1 MTLIIESEKLGELV
15 NQAVEKAVKE
25 HVPPAIKRGTRK
37 QWLTSAEAQE
47 YLQISKRTLQHLR
60 DSRAIPFSQ
69 HGRKIRYQVD
79 DLDAYLMGQKVY
91 RPGHE

>member
-1 MTLIIESEKLGELV
+1 MTLIIEVEKLGELI
-15 NQAVEKAVKE
+15 NQAVEKAVQK
-25 HVPPAIKRGTRK
+25 HVPTAIKLGTRK

-60 DSRAIPFSQ
+60 DTRTIPFSQ
-69 HGRKIRYQVD
+69 HGRKIRYQVE
-79 DLDAYLMGQKVY
+79 DLDVYLSNQKVY